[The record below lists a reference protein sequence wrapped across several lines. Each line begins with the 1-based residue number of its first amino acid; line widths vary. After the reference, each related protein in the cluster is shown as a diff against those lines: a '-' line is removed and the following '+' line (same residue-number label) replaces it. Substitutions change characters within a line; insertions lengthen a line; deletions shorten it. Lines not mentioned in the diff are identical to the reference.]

1 MKSLHSRISASYS
14 KEKQDSSSNGRIF
27 QEILPIK
34 SLSKDLLFVS
44 KKHGEEKIY

>member
-14 KEKQDSSSNGRIF
+14 KEKQVSSSNGRIF
-27 QEILPIK
+27 QEIPSIK
-34 SLSKDLLFVS
+34 SILEDLRFVS